1 MTSDHFL
8 KFPTESDMLDAL
20 RPLGMTYTDDEGT
33 EHAIQG
39 SHQFALWV
47 LGEIP
52 GIEGWHVNLRVVDP
66 EFDVSSLEVF
76 CIHPQQPV
84 CIWA

>member
-1 MTSDHFL
+1 MTDRYL
-8 KFPTESDMLDAL
+8 RFPDQPAAL
-20 RPLGMTYTDDEGT
+20 AAFAPLGMTYTDDEGT
-33 EHAIQG
+33 ERASQG

>member
-1 MTSDHFL
+1 MDLYL
-8 KFPTESDMLDAL
+8 KFPNKETADSVL
-20 RPLGMTYTDDEGT
+20 YTDEVPNYRNIDVIGFIYEGGQWDEEGN
-33 EHAIQG
+33 
-39 SHQFALWV
+39 
-47 LGEIP
+47 EIIAP
-52 GIEGWHVNLRVVDP
+52 TQVEGWHVNLRVVDP